1 MGKTNLFRTTWIALS
16 IVLVLSL
23 LAVAVPQPVQAATDA
38 TCSKTVTVKEG
49 QTLRRIAKLNDV
61 RLWQLARA
69 NDIDDPYAPLT
80 VGDKLCIPGDEVS
93 FGTKSYWTATFNT
106 KGEVKLIGQGF
117 KKEATYFLKVR
128 ETADS
133 KQFKLARLK
142 TTKNGEFGS
151 TKYLVPKDLRDNP
164 YIFVC
169 LKDGISDAN
178 QCKQIWRY

>member
-16 IVLVLSL
+16 IVLILSL
-23 LAVAVPQPVQAATDA
+23 VAVALPQPVKAATDTSCA
-38 TCSKTVTVKEG
+38 KYVTVKEG

-69 NDIDDPYAPLT
+69 NNIDDPYAPLE
-80 VGDKLCIPGDEVS
+80 VGVKLCIPGEVTFS
-93 FGTKSYWTATFNT
+93 SKAYWTATFNT
-106 KGEVKLIGQGF
+106 KGEVTIIGQGF
-117 KKEATYFLKVR
+117 KKQVPFFLKVR

-133 KQFKLARLK
+133 KQYKLAKLI
-142 TTKNGEFGS
+142 TTTTGTFKN

-164 YIFVC
+164 YIYVC
-169 LKDGISDAN
+169 LKDGISDAL

>member
-1 MGKTNLFRTTWIALS
+1 MGKTNLFRSTWIALS
-16 IVLVLSL
+16 ILLILSL
-23 LAVAVPQPVQAATDA
+23 LAVALPQPVQAASDA
-38 TCSKTVTVKEG
+38 SCAKYVTVKEG

-69 NDIDDPYAPLT
+69 NGIDDPYAPLE
-80 VGDKLCIPGDEVS
+80 VGEKLCIPGEVTLT
-93 FGTKSYWTATFNT
+93 TKGYWTATFNT
-106 KGEVKLIGQGF
+106 KGEVKIIGQGF

-133 KQFKLARLK
+133 KQIKLARLK
-142 TTKNGEFGS
+142 TTKNGEFGK
-151 TKYLVPKDLRDNP
+151 TQYLVPKDLRDNP

-169 LKDGISDAN
+169 LKDGVTDAN

>member
-1 MGKTNLFRTTWIALS
+1 MNKSTFLRTTWMALG
-16 IVLVLSL
+16 ILLVLSL
-23 LAVAVPQPVQAATDA
+23 LAVALPKPVQAATDA
-38 TCSKTVTVKEG
+38 TCAKTHTVKDGE
-49 QTLRRIAKLNDV
+49 TLRRIARNYEV

-80 VGDKLCIPGDEVS
+80 VGDKLCIPGEVS
-93 FGTKSYWTATFNT
+93 FAANAYWTATFNT
-106 KGEVKLIGQGF
+106 KGEVKIIGQGF

-142 TTKNGEFGS
+142 TTKIGEFG
-151 TKYLVPKDLRDNP
+151 TTQYLVPKDLRDNP

-169 LKDGISDAN
+169 LKDGVTDAN

>member
-1 MGKTNLFRTTWIALS
+1 MGKTNLFRSTWIALS
-16 IVLVLSL
+16 ILLVLSL
-23 LAVAVPQPVQAATDA
+23 LAVALPQPVQAASDA
-38 TCSKTVTVKEG
+38 SCAKYVTVKEG

-69 NDIDDPYAPLT
+69 NDIDDPYAPLE
-80 VGDKLCIPGDEVS
+80 VGEKLCIPGEVS
-93 FGTKSYWTATFNT
+93 FAAKAYWTATFNT
-106 KGEVKLIGQGF
+106 KGEVKIIGQGF
-117 KKEATYFLKVR
+117 KKQATFFLKVR

-133 KQFKLARLK
+133 KQYKLARVT

-169 LKDGISDAN
+169 LKDGVTDAN

>member
-1 MGKTNLFRTTWIALS
+1 MGKTNLFRSTWIALS
-16 IVLVLSL
+16 ILLVLSL
-23 LAVAVPQPVQAATDA
+23 LAVALPQPVQAASDA
-38 TCSKTVTVKEG
+38 SCAKYVTVKEG

-69 NDIDDPYAPLT
+69 NDIDDPYAPLE
-80 VGDKLCIPGDEVS
+80 VGEKLCIPGEVS
-93 FGTKSYWTATFNT
+93 FAAKAYWTATFNT
-106 KGEVKLIGQGF
+106 KGEVKIIGQGF
-117 KKEATYFLKVR
+117 KKQATFFVKVR

-133 KQFKLARLK
+133 KQIKLARVT

-169 LKDGISDAN
+169 LKDGVTDAN

>member
-1 MGKTNLFRTTWIALS
+1 MGKTNLFRNTWIALS
-16 IVLVLSL
+16 VVLILSL
-23 LAVAVPQPVQAATDA
+23 LAVALPQPVQAATDA
-38 TCSKTVTVKEG
+38 SCAKYVTVKEG

-69 NDIDDPYAPLT
+69 NDIDDPYAPVE
-80 VGDKLCIPGDEVS
+80 VGTKLCIPGEVTFS
-93 FGTKSYWTATFNT
+93 AKAYWTATFNT
-106 KGEVKLIGQGF
+106 KGEVKIIGQGF

-133 KQFKLARLK
+133 KQIKLARLK

-169 LKDGISDAN
+169 LKDGVSDAN
-178 QCKQIWRY
+178 LCKQIWRY